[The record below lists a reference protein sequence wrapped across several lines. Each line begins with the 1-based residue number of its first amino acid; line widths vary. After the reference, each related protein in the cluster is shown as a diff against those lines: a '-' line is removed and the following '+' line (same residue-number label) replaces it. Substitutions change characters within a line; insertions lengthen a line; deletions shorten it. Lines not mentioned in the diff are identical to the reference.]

1 MWAILNFEASGLSD
15 QSYPIEVG
23 YALPDAEGYSLL
35 INPLSA
41 ATQWNYWDDF
51 AEQQLHHRS
60 RQELIT
66 KGLNVGDVCQHLNQ
80 VLGHYEVVLCGSQ
93 WDLFWL
99 GRLYQAAHMRPSF
112 LLLEVG
118 QWLKQNNGIEREC
131 FKSVFEPRFDV
142 KNRAMSNARQMQVAI
157 SQLVE

>member
-1 MWAILNFEASGLSD
+1 MWAILNFEASGLSE

-35 INPLSA
+35 INPLSS

-66 KGLNVGDVCQHLNQ
+66 KGLNVG
-80 VLGHYEVVLCGSQ
+80 
-93 WDLFWL
+93 
-99 GRLYQAAHMRPSF
+99 
-112 LLLEVG
+112 
-118 QWLKQNNGIEREC
+118 
-131 FKSVFEPRFDV
+131 
-142 KNRAMSNARQMQVAI
+142 
-157 SQLVE
+157 